1 MTMLSEALSH
11 QTYFDSLTNMIPSTL
26 YITETTNVEDDE
38 KGALHA
44 NKFKKGQNKESK
56 ERKKAEEK
64 LRKKEKFSTRETT
77 VEKKKKKWEE
87 IEAENENSED
97 DDDDEEEEEGEGSS
111 DIEVE
116 DMEVEGE
123 NAGLSKIEILRK
135 KLALKIEKKRN
146 GRPENGAENVSK
158 RAARKA
164 AKLKKKEEGKKKTST
179 TGFSGAEKSK
189 SNPVRGRASTDGT
202 TDSSNSDSANKNND
216 PSHDLSTIDFGGIS
230 GLKTVSSHKANKSL
244 SNVSKSKNLNHLL
257 EKANAKKARLNE
269 LKNGTAEDKKKREDI
284 MWGDT
289 MKEANGVRVRDDP
302 AMIKKA
308 IKRKEKSKAK
318 SAAKWADRITT
329 VADSMHEKQKIR
341 KHNLEKRKLGG
352 KQAANLSH
360 KEIKDDEADG
370 EKKKRR
376 RLGVGFEGKKEE
388 FLNGGKKG
396 GREEGGKGGRDGGKQ

>member
-1 MTMLSEALSH
+1 MTMIKEALSH
-11 QTYFDSLTNMIPSTL
+11 QAYFDSLTNMIPSSL
-26 YITETTNVEDDE
+26 YITETTAVEDDE

-56 ERKKAEEK
+56 ERRKAEEK
-64 LRKKEKFSTRETT
+64 LRKKQKWEAEYAEST

-87 IEAENENSED
+87 IEAENDRDSDSEGGSG
-97 DDDDEEEEEGEGSS
+97 DEGEVGEGEGQAH
-111 DIEVE
+111 EE
-116 DMEVEGE
+116 AEAMEVEE
-123 NAGLSKIEILRK
+123 EGLSKIEILRK

-164 AKLKKKEEGKKKTST
+164 AKMKKKAEGKKGGNI
-179 TGFSGAEKSK
+179 GFSATTKNGEK
-189 SNPVRGRASTDGT
+189 PVRGRASTDGT
-202 TDSSNSDSANKNND
+202 ADSSNSEGAKNDSV
-216 PSHDLSTIDFGGIS
+216 SHDLSTIDFGGIS

-257 EKANAKKARLNE
+257 EKANAKKQRLQE
-269 LKNGTAEDKKKREDI
+269 LKNGSSEDKKKREGI
-284 MWGDT
+284 MWGDA

-329 VADSMHEKQKIR
+329 VADSMMDKQKIR

-352 KQAANLSH
+352 KVAANLSH
-360 KEIKDDEADG
+360 KEIRDEEG
-370 EKKKRR
+370 EEKTKRR
-376 RLGVGFEGKKEE
+376 RLGVGFEGKKED

-396 GREEGGKGGRDGGKQ
+396 GGGKGGDREGKQ